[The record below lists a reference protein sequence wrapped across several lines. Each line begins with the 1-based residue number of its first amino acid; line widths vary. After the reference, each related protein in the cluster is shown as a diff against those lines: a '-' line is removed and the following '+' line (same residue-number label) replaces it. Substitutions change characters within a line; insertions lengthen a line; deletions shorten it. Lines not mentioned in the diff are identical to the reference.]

1 MELKLS
7 TKGQIVLAG
16 AIRRRLGLQPGDWL
30 DAKVQARRV
39 VLTPRKTRFSN
50 VTLLVDRIT
59 GLPVLSAGVGASHS
73 SRRQVHEILADCFPH
88 CNLSQRERTEG
99 KQPAFSQGC

>member
-16 AIRRRLGLQPGDWL
+16 AIRRRLGLQAGDSL
-30 DAKVQARRV
+30 DAKVQAGRV
-39 VLTPRKTRFSN
+39 VLTPRKRRFSN

-59 GLPVLSAGVGASHS
+59 GLPVLSAGVGAPHLS
-73 SRRQVHEILADCFPH
+73 SRQVREILAEFP
-88 CNLSQRERTEG
+88 
-99 KQPAFSQGC
+99 

>member
-16 AIRRRLGLQPGDWL
+16 VIRRRLGLQPGDSL
-30 DAKVQARRV
+30 DAKVRAGRV

-50 VTLLVDRIT
+50 VTVFVDRIT
-59 GLPVLSAGVGASHS
+59 GLPVLSAGVGAPHLS
-73 SRRQVHEILADCFPH
+73 SRQVREILAEFP
-88 CNLSQRERTEG
+88 
-99 KQPAFSQGC
+99 

>member
-16 AIRRRLGLQPGDWL
+16 AIRRRLGVQPGDSL
-30 DAKVQARRV
+30 DAKVQAGRV

-59 GLPVLSAGVGASHS
+59 GLPVLSAGVGAPHLS
-73 SRRQVHEILADCFPH
+73 SRQVREILAEFP
-88 CNLSQRERTEG
+88 
-99 KQPAFSQGC
+99 

>member
-16 AIRRRLGLQPGDWL
+16 AIRRRLGLQPGDSL
-30 DAKVQARRV
+30 DAKVQAGRV

-59 GLPVLSAGVGASHS
+59 SLPVLSAGVGAPHLS
-73 SRRQVHEILADCFPH
+73 SRQVREILAEFP
-88 CNLSQRERTEG
+88 
-99 KQPAFSQGC
+99 

>member
-16 AIRRRLGLQPGDWL
+16 AIRRRLGLQPGDLL

-39 VLTPRKTRFSN
+39 VLTPRKTRFSK
-50 VTLLVDRIT
+50 VTILNDPIT
-59 GLPVLSAGVGASHS
+59 GLPVLSAGGGSPRLS
-73 SRRQVHEILADCFPH
+73 SKQVREILAEFP
-88 CNLSQRERTEG
+88 
-99 KQPAFSQGC
+99 